1 MATTRRVL
9 DLALQGGGAHG
20 AFTWGVLDRLLEAP
34 DLDIGR
40 ISGTSAGAL
49 NAAAL
54 VTGYV
59 RGGREGARRQLALL
73 WQKVAE
79 AGFPLTF
86 LLLPLRKPGMGIWDD
101 ALPLLS
107 PYQAHPLGLSSLRY
121 ILAQVVD
128 VAALRQADAPPLF
141 VNAVN
146 VHTAQTHVF
155 RPEALSIDALMASA
169 CAPLLFPAVE
179 IDGQAYWDGSY
190 GANPMLWPLYEDTL
204 DRDILLVELTPLD
217 RAETPLSAKNIL
229 NRINEVAAI
238 NGLLSELRA
247 ADRRRRHA
255 GGATLRFHGLSLPDE
270 VSRLQAEPSI
280 KRTVA
285 LELFETLRQ
294 TGHAACDRWLAAHG
308 DAVGVRSSLDI
319 QARYLAR
326 DAAGRAA

>member
-34 DLDIGR
+34 DMDIGR

-107 PYQAHPLGLSSLRY
+107 PYQAHPRPPSRSSAHARR
-121 ILAQVVD
+121 VRP
-128 VAALRQADAPPLF
+128 AASSRCDRGRRRQAACRPAPT
-141 VNAVN
+141 
-146 VHTAQTHVF
+146 TARASRR
-155 RPEALSIDALMASA
+155 RPASA
-169 CAPLLFPAVE
+169 PAP
-179 IDGQAYWDGSY
+179 
-190 GANPMLWPLYEDTL
+190 
-204 DRDILLVELTPLD
+204 
-217 RAETPLSAKNIL
+217 
-229 NRINEVAAI
+229 AA
-238 NGLLSELRA
+238 
-247 ADRRRRHA
+247 RR
-255 GGATLRFHGLSLPDE
+255 
-270 VSRLQAEPSI
+270 
-280 KRTVA
+280 
-285 LELFETLRQ
+285 
-294 TGHAACDRWLAAHG
+294 
-308 DAVGVRSSLDI
+308 
-319 QARYLAR
+319 
-326 DAAGRAA
+326 